1 MKFAIIL
8 HPIVLK

>member
-8 HPIVLK
+8 NTH